1 MIKKIT
7 IAIIFLLLL
16 LAGLSYFKPLQ
27 ATELLAAKETLPQTI
42 NTSIFFSAH
51 EQKELAVTG
60 EKAKQEI
67 MDFIDNIKVRRSLGS
82 PDSYQPKFKS
92 TYMLTLVTDS
102 NEVEIINILNND
114 YLELNHKTYRI
125 VGTPDLSSLYS
136 LIMLDQPAGS
146 LNQYY
151 YDLIDKSE

>member
-60 EKAKQEI
+60 EKQNK
-67 MDFIDNIKVRRSLGS
+67 KLWTL
-82 PDSYQPKFKS
+82 S
-92 TYMLTLVTDS
+92 TTS
-102 NEVEIINILNND
+102 
-114 YLELNHKTYRI
+114 R
-125 VGTPDLSSLYS
+125 
-136 LIMLDQPAGS
+136 
-146 LNQYY
+146 
-151 YDLIDKSE
+151 